1 MASFLKKISK
11 GVSAH
16 PQQPSEQSHEES
28 LTTIL
33 STHEEKTEL
42 LLLVANSMDL
52 MRRQVLDIFDPDKGH
67 ESWNRVLSTPSGKDQ
82 VANPSEPSANLQ
94 QGKPSTDST
103 PEQMEA
109 QRKKGYERRATE
121 LSSIKMT
128 QLRDATLDHFDTWR
142 DKVIQRLG
150 EAINQHQDDGSG
162 TPKRKPQ
169 DHGRGEELKKE
180 LEDVESDHALHQLY
194 PPQQTPLRK
203 LPQAQRVLIL
213 HSLLLLLLSL
223 ETYTAE
229 SRVLL
234 LRITSSLGLPMKL
247 LAEDETQVAKG
258 LLESAK
264 QQMNADADTKKKAEE
279 NASSRKWKVGLG
291 AAAGAVLIG
300 VTGGLAAPLLAAGV
314 GSLMGGIGL
323 GATATAGY
331 LGALAGSAPLV
342 GALFGAYGGRMT
354 GRVIDEYAREV
365 DDFAFIPL
373 HKHHR
378 FYGKATEGD
387 SRHLRVAIG
396 ISGYLNDESE
406 VVKPWQVIGNS
417 VEGFALRWE
426 VKSLLKL
433 GNALTT
439 YVRSYAWGWAKK
451 EVISRT
457 ILATLASALTLPYG
471 IAKATRLV
479 DNPWSVAA
487 ARSEKAGKV
496 LAQALISKVQGERP
510 VTLLGYSLGA
520 RLIHSCLDELAN
532 RRAFGLVE
540 SVVLVGAAAPSDS
553 VAWRKLRAVVSGR
566 LINVYST
573 NDYLLG
579 ILYRTSSLQY
589 GIAGL
594 QAIEDVPGVE
604 NVDASGFVDGHTQYR
619 FLIGRILGQVG
630 LEDID
635 VGEEEQQMRELQQ
648 NQKKDE
654 EEREKSEKEEKLT
667 ENASS
672 AEGTGKAPA

>member
-1 MASFLKKISK
+1 MASFLNKIK
-11 GVSAH
+11 HAASANS
-16 PQQPSEQSHEES
+16 QPDAEKIHEQS

-33 STHEEKTEL
+33 ATHEDKSEL
-42 LLLVANSMDL
+42 MLLVVNCMDSM
-52 MRRQVLDIFDPDKGH
+52 RQQILDIFDPNRGH
-67 ESWNRVLSTPSGKDQ
+67 ESWNRSLLPLSGKDQ
-82 VANPSEPSANLQ
+82 TPDQSGKTSEVQA
-94 QGKPSTDST
+94 GKP
-103 PEQMEA
+103 PKEA
-109 QRKKGYERRATE
+109 SPAKEEEKRRKRYERRAAE
-121 LSSIKMT
+121 LSSTQMT
-128 QLRDATLDHFDTWR
+128 ELRDATLNHFDTWR

-150 EAINQHQDDGSG
+150 EAINQHQDDGSESS
-162 TPKRKPQ
+162 KNKPQ
-169 DHGRGEELKKE
+169 GDSRDDALSKE
-180 LEDVESDHALHQLY
+180 LENIESDYALQQLY
-194 PPQQTPLRK
+194 PPQETPLRK

-247 LAEDETQVAKG
+247 LAKDEAQVAKG

-354 GRVIDEYAREV
+354 GRVIDQYAREV

-373 HKHHR
+373 RKAHR
-378 FYGKATEGD
+378 FHVKDTEAD

-426 VKSLLKL
+426 IKSLLKL
-433 GNALTT
+433 GSALTT
-439 YVRSYAWGWAKK
+439 YIRSYAWGWAKK

-471 IAKATRLV
+471 IAKATKLV

-487 ARSEKAGKV
+487 SRSDKAGKV
-496 LAQALISKVQGERP
+496 LAQALMSKVQGERP

-520 RLIHSCLDELAN
+520 RLIFSCLDELADH
-532 RRAFGLVE
+532 RAFGLVE

-553 VAWRKLRAVVSGR
+553 VAWRKLRAVVGGR

-589 GIAGL
+589 GVAGL
-594 QAIEDVPGVE
+594 QTIEDVPGIE
-604 NVDASGFVDGHTQYR
+604 NVDASSIVEGHTQYR

-635 VGEEEQQMRELQQ
+635 AGEEEQQMRELQL
-648 NQKKDE
+648 NQKRDA
-654 EEREKSEKEEKLT
+654 EEREKSEKEERMT
-667 ENASS
+667 DNASS
-672 AEGTGKAPA
+672 AEGNERTLT

>member
-1 MASFLKKISK
+1 MASFLNKIK
-11 GVSAH
+11 RGTGAL
-16 PQQPSEQSHEES
+16 PQSHSEQSHEQS

-33 STHEEKTEL
+33 STHEDKSEL
-42 LLLVANSMDL
+42 LLIVANCVGS
-52 MRRQVLDIFDPDKGH
+52 MRRQVIDIFDPERGH
-67 ESWNRVLSTPSGKDQ
+67 ESWTRSLSTLSGKDQ
-82 VANPSEPSANLQ
+82 TLAHSGE
-94 QGKPSTDST
+94 ST
-103 PEQMEA
+103 EA
-109 QRKKGYERRATE
+109 EAAKSSKGTSPAQEEEARKKRYERRAKE
-121 LSSIKMT
+121 LSSSEMIA
-128 QLRDATLDHFDTWR
+128 LRDATLNHFDTWR

-150 EAINQHQDDGSG
+150 EAINQHQDDEFDAS
-162 TPKRKPQ
+162 KNMPQ
-169 DHGRGEELKKE
+169 THSREDELSQE
-180 LEDVESDHALHQLY
+180 LEDPESDHALEQPY
-194 PPQQTPLRK
+194 PPQETPLRS

-213 HSLLLLLLSL
+213 HSLVLLLLSL
-223 ETYTAE
+223 EAYTAE

-234 LRITSSLGLPMKL
+234 LRITSSLGLPMKI
-247 LAEDETQVAKG
+247 LAKDEAQVAKG

-354 GRVIDEYAREV
+354 GRAIDQYAREV

-373 HKHHR
+373 HKTHGFHI
-378 FYGKATEGD
+378 KDAEGD

-426 VKSLLKL
+426 VKSLVKL
-433 GNALTT
+433 GSALTT
-439 YVRSYAWGWAKK
+439 YIRSYAWGWAKK

-471 IAKATRLV
+471 IAKATKLV

-487 ARSEKAGKV
+487 SRSDKAGKV
-496 LAQALISKVQGERP
+496 LAQALISRVQGERP

-520 RLIHSCLDELAN
+520 RLIYSCLDELAD
-532 RRAFGLVE
+532 RRAYGLVE
-540 SVVLVGAAAPSDS
+540 SVVLAGAAAPSDS
-553 VAWRKLRAVVSGR
+553 VTWRKLRAVVSGR

-594 QAIEDVPGVE
+594 QTIEDVPGIE
-604 NVDASGFVDGHTQYR
+604 NVDASSIVDGHTQYR

-635 VGEEEQQMRELQQ
+635 VGEEEQQMRDLRQS
-648 NQKKDE
+648 QKKDA
-654 EEREKSEKEEKLT
+654 EEREKSEKEEKMV

-672 AEGTGKAPA
+672 GP

>member
-1 MASFLKKISK
+1 MASFLKKIA
-11 GVSAH
+11 GGGSA
-16 PQQPSEQSHEES
+16 QPEQHSDQGQS

-33 STHEEKTEL
+33 STHEDKSEL
-42 LLLVANSMDL
+42 LLLIANCMGL
-52 MRRQVLDIFDPDKGH
+52 MRRQVADIFDPDKGH
-67 ESWNRVLSTPSGKDQ
+67 ENWNRVLAPGAGDKKVIKSSDHTPNTE
-82 VANPSEPSANLQ
+82 ATERASEPSA
-94 QGKPSTDST
+94 
-103 PEQMEA
+103 EQLEA
-109 QRKKGYERRATE
+109 KKQKGYERRAAE
-121 LSSIKMT
+121 LSSAKMT
-128 QLRDATLDHFDTWR
+128 ELKEATLNHFDTWR

-150 EAINQHQDDGSG
+150 EAINQHQEGDSG
-162 TPKRKPQ
+162 PLESKPQ
-169 DHGRGEELKKE
+169 APGNQQNRNDQLSQK
-180 LEDVESDHALHQLY
+180 LEDTESDNALQQLY
-194 PPQQTPLRK
+194 PPQETLLRK

-264 QQMNADADTKKKAEE
+264 QHMNADADTKKKAEE

-373 HKHHR
+373 HKPHR
-378 FYGKATEGD
+378 FPGKNSEGD

-396 ISGYLNDESE
+396 ISGYLNDDSE
-406 VVKPWQVIGNS
+406 VVKPWKVIGNS

-433 GNALTT
+433 GNALTA

-451 EVISRT
+451 EIISRT
-457 ILATLASALTLPYG
+457 VFAALASALTLPYG
-471 IAKATRLV
+471 LAKATKLV

-487 ARSEKAGKV
+487 ARSDKAGKV

-520 RLIHSCLDELAN
+520 RLIYSCLDELAN
-532 RRAFGLVE
+532 RRVFGLVE

-594 QAIEDVPGVE
+594 QAIEDVPGIE
-604 NVDASGFVDGHTQYR
+604 NVDASEFVDGHTQYR

-635 VGEEEQQMRELQQ
+635 ASEEEQQMIALQH

-654 EEREKSEKEEKLT
+654 EERVKSEQEEKTT
-667 ENASS
+667 ENIPSD
-672 AEGTGKAPA
+672 K

>member
-1 MASFLKKISK
+1 M
-11 GVSAH
+11 
-16 PQQPSEQSHEES
+16 
-28 LTTIL
+28 
-33 STHEEKTEL
+33 
-42 LLLVANSMDL
+42 
-52 MRRQVLDIFDPDKGH
+52 
-67 ESWNRVLSTPSGKDQ
+67 
-82 VANPSEPSANLQ
+82 
-94 QGKPSTDST
+94 
-103 PEQMEA
+103 
-109 QRKKGYERRATE
+109 
-121 LSSIKMT
+121 
-128 QLRDATLDHFDTWR
+128 
-142 DKVIQRLG
+142 
-150 EAINQHQDDGSG
+150 
-162 TPKRKPQ
+162 KRKW
-169 DHGRGEELKKE
+169 R
-180 LEDVESDHALHQLY
+180 
-194 PPQQTPLRK
+194 
-203 LPQAQRVLIL
+203 
-213 HSLLLLLLSL
+213 
-223 ETYTAE
+223 
-229 SRVLL
+229 
-234 LRITSSLGLPMKL
+234 
-247 LAEDETQVAKG
+247 KG

-378 FYGKATEGD
+378 FYGKDTEGD

-479 DNPWSVAA
+479 DNPWSVAQHEV
-487 ARSEKAGKV
+487 RKP
-496 LAQALISKVQGERP
+496 ERC
-510 VTLLGYSLGA
+510 LR
-520 RLIHSCLDELAN
+520 RL
-532 RRAFGLVE
+532 
-540 SVVLVGAAAPSDS
+540 
-553 VAWRKLRAVVSGR
+553 
-566 LINVYST
+566 
-573 NDYLLG
+573 
-579 ILYRTSSLQY
+579 
-589 GIAGL
+589 
-594 QAIEDVPGVE
+594 
-604 NVDASGFVDGHTQYR
+604 
-619 FLIGRILGQVG
+619 
-630 LEDID
+630 
-635 VGEEEQQMRELQQ
+635 
-648 NQKKDE
+648 
-654 EEREKSEKEEKLT
+654 
-667 ENASS
+667 
-672 AEGTGKAPA
+672 

>member
-1 MASFLKKISK
+1 MASFLKKIA
-11 GVSAH
+11 GGGSAH
-16 PQQPSEQSHEES
+16 SQQQSEQNHEQS

-33 STHEEKTEL
+33 STHEDRSEL
-42 LLLVANSMDL
+42 LLLVANCMGQ
-52 MRRQVLDIFDPDKGH
+52 MRRQAADIFDPDQGH
-67 ESWNRVLSTPSGKDQ
+67 ESWNRPLSPGSGDDKIVRSGEHPAVTAKDTPST
-82 VANPSEPSANLQ
+82 EPS
-94 QGKPSTDST
+94 
-103 PEQMEA
+103 PEQLEE
-109 QRKKGYERRATE
+109 QRKKGYERRAAE
-121 LSSIKMT
+121 LSSVKMT
-128 QLRDATLDHFDTWR
+128 ELKDATLSHFDTWR
-142 DKVIQRLG
+142 DQVIQRLG
-150 EAINQHQDDGSG
+150 EIINQHQDDKPG
-162 TPKRKPQ
+162 TSKNRPQ
-169 DHGRGEELKKE
+169 DSGQRQNDQLSNK
-180 LEDVESDHALHQLY
+180 LEDAEADLALQQLY
-194 PPQQTPLRK
+194 PPQETALKK

-213 HSLLLLLLSL
+213 HSLLLMLLSL

-234 LRITSSLGLPMKL
+234 LRITSSLSLPMKL

-264 QQMNADADTKKKAEE
+264 QQMNADADTKKKADE

-354 GRVIDEYAREV
+354 GRVVDEYAREV

-373 HKHHR
+373 HKPHR
-378 FYGKATEGD
+378 FHDSEGD
-387 SRHLRVAIG
+387 ARHLRVAIG

-417 VEGFALRWE
+417 VEGFALKWE

-433 GNALTT
+433 GGALTT

-457 ILATLASALTLPYG
+457 VFAALASALTLPYG
-471 IAKATRLV
+471 LAKATKLV
-479 DNPWSVAA
+479 DNPWSVAS

-496 LAQALISKVQGERP
+496 LAQALISRVQGERP
-510 VTLLGYSLGA
+510 VTLLGYSLGS
-520 RLIHSCLDELAN
+520 RLIYSCLDELAN

-540 SVVLVGAAAPSDS
+540 SVVLVGSAAPSDS

-604 NVDASGFVDGHTQYR
+604 NVDASDFVDGHTQYR

-635 VGEEEQQMRELQQ
+635 ASEEEQQIKALQH

-654 EEREKSEKEEKLT
+654 EEREKSEAEEKMT
-667 ENASS
+667 E
-672 AEGTGKAPA
+672 KAPSVEPNGKGSS